1 MSLTGAGR
9 TSQGRIRST
18 LYRHSESARGSQHFR
33 PQSGDPSLITVS
45 VRSITPRHI
54 PIQGNFSGT
63 WARNGIRSGTG
74 IGLCVISS
82 R

>member
-1 MSLTGAGR
+1 MSLTGGGR
-9 TSQGRIRST
+9 TSQGCIRST

-63 WARNGIRSGTG
+63 WLATG
-74 IGLCVISS
+74 SVVGLGLVCV
-82 R
+82 